1 MSDDAQKKVEAGL
14 SKSGTRIASDWSRA
28 GVAMGQRSKDSSKE
42 AVEALKPLAQFAVY
56 TFAIAEQR

>member
-1 MSDDAQKKVEAGL
+1 VTRRKRWKQEL
-14 SKSGTRIASDWSRA
+14 STFGTTIASDWSRA